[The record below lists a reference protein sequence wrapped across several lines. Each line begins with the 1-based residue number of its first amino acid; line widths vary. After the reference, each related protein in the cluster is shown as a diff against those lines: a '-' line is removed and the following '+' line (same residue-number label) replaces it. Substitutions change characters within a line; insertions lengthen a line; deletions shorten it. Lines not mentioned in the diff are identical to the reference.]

1 MPTYSFMDVNG
12 TLNGPGGS
20 FPLGYGSANAKEG
33 IEITMNADK
42 NTMLIGADG
51 EGMHSLKG
59 DKSGTV
65 TLRYLKTSPR
75 NAQLMALY
83 DAQSLSAKLWGQNII
98 TVTQD
103 AVGDIHTAREAAFKK
118 KPDMKYAEEGDILAW
133 TFDCI
138 KIDGL
143 LGTY

>member
-12 TLNGPGGS
+12 TIAGPGGS
-20 FPLGYGSANAKEG
+20 FALGYGSANAKEG
-33 IEITMNADK
+33 IEIVMNADK
-42 NTMLIGADG
+42 NTMTVGADG

-59 DKSGTV
+59 DKSGTI

-83 DAQSLSAKLWGQNII
+83 DAQSLSSALWGQNLI
-98 TVTQD
+98 TVTQS
-103 AVGDIHTAREAAFKK
+103 AVGDIHTARECAFKK

-133 TFDCI
+133 SFDAI